1 MNEDSILKPEEI
13 QNEEFYWWRQSKSHR
28 WEVVWIDVDADRRLM
43 LHPSIALHSKAL
55 YLCGEFM
62 GPLKP
67 SVPKTS
73 SEIVSNEI
81 IKRLETIQEG
91 VDHLKF
97 MLI

>member
-1 MNEDSILKPEEI
+1 MDEDSILKPEEI
-13 QNEEFYWWRQSKSHR
+13 QNEEFYWWRKSKSHR
-28 WEVVWIDVDADRRLM
+28 WEVVYIEVDADRRLM
-43 LHPSIALHSKAL
+43 LHPSLALHNKAL

-91 VDHLKF
+91 VNRLTF
-97 MLI
+97 RLF